1 MSNDRVQP
9 DMLSAI
15 EREMSFIET
24 QAGGKSS
31 RIKIPKGHLWRVRFL
46 PVEQGESR
54 VWWGRYIFHW
64 INNRP
69 HLCPKTP
76 VEFGGLGDG
85 SPCAVCETSEEL
97 NLDRDQFVSR
107 VGYKA
112 MAMPQW
118 LLYAL
123 VVSKDDGERE
133 VVAKEPEL
141 WKPWEFWM
149 TKASMADITQL
160 YKQYRR
166 RNRQD
171 DSPDYSFLDL
181 MEGTTVA
188 VKCRK
193 NGLRFT
199 PERPGPIVDA
209 DRYEE
214 IVNCIWGQIK
224 FPDFKVPSERDL
236 GLLARKLEEHAYEG
250 GNDDF
255 DRGSSRRRRDDDDDD
270 RGGGRSRRDDDDDDD
285 DDDRGGRASRRDF
298 DEDRGGDRGER
309 RRDEPRPPRDDR
321 RSGTVPPPPASR
333 PAPAASPRPA
343 PPASAPAPAT
353 SRPAPPARAI
363 PAPPARASSPPL
375 SRGPAPPARG
385 TGPAQSSVND
395 EEDNVPEESRDP
407 APPADPT
414 PELPPVDAEGAAADP
429 APPPA
434 AHAAPP
440 PPPKSLSD
448 RLRTGIAA
456 AAKR

>member
-1 MSNDRVQP
+1 
-9 DMLSAI
+9 MLSAI

-76 VEFGGLGDG
+76 TEFGGLGDG
-85 SPCAVCETSEEL
+85 SPCAVCDTSEEL
-97 NLDRDQFVSR
+97 NRDRDQFVSR

-133 VVAKEPEL
+133 VITKEPEL

-199 PERPGPIVDA
+199 PERPGPIIDA
-209 DRYEE
+209 ERYEE
-214 IVNCIWGQIK
+214 TVNYIWGQIK

-236 GLLARKLEEHAYEG
+236 GLLARKLEEYAYEG
-250 GNDDF
+250 GGNEDF
-255 DRGSSRRRRDDDDDD
+255 ERGSRRSSRNDDDDDDD
-270 RGGGRSRRDDDDDDD
+270 RGARGRRDDDD
-285 DDDRGGRASRRDF
+285 DDDRGGRSTTRARDF
-298 DEDRGGDRGER
+298 DEDRG
-309 RRDEPRPPRDDR
+309 DDR
-321 RSGTVPPPPASR
+321 RAAPHREERRSSAPPPPASR
-333 PAPAASPRPA
+333 PAAPAAPAPRPA
-343 PPASAPAPAT
+343 PPMAAPAPAA
-353 SRPAPPARAI
+353 SRPAPPSRAI
-363 PAPPARASSPPL
+363 PAPPARASSPPP
-375 SRGPAPPARG
+375 SRVPPPPAR
-385 TGPAQSSVND
+385 GPAQSSVSE
-395 EEDNVPEESRDP
+395 EEDNAPEESRDP
-407 APPADPT
+407 APPADPSS
-414 PELPPVDAEGAAADP
+414 ELPPVDAEGAAADP
-429 APPPA
+429 APAAPA
-434 AHAAPP
+434 APTPP
-440 PPPKSLSD
+440 PPPRSLSD

>member
-1 MSNDRVQP
+1 
-9 DMLSAI
+9 MLSAI

-85 SPCAVCETSEEL
+85 SPCAVCDTSEEL
-97 NLDRDQFVSR
+97 NRDRDQFVSR

-133 VVAKEPEL
+133 VVTKEPEL

-171 DSPDYSFLDL
+171 DTPDYSFLDL

-199 PERPGPIVDA
+199 PERPGPIIDA
-209 DRYEE
+209 DRYEDT
-214 IVNCIWGQIK
+214 VNYIWGQIK

-236 GLLARKLEEHAYEG
+236 GLLARKLEEYAYEG
-250 GNDDF
+250 GGNEDF
-255 DRGSSRRRRDDDDDD
+255 ERGGGANRRRRDDDDDD
-270 RGGGRSRRDDDDDDD
+270 DDRGGARSRRDDDD
-285 DDDRGGRASRRDF
+285 DDDRGGRAAAPRRDY
-298 DEDRGGDRGER
+298 DEDRGGERGGER
-309 RRDEPRPPRDDR
+309 RPERREEPRRDDR
-321 RSGTVPPPPASR
+321 RGAVPPPPAARPSAPAAGPR
-333 PAPAASPRPA
+333 PAPPVSAPAPAASRPA
-343 PPASAPAPAT
+343 PPS
-353 SRPAPPARAI
+353 RAI
-363 PAPPARASSPPL
+363 PAPPARAAAPPP
-375 SRGPAPPARG
+375 SRVPAPPARG
-385 TGPAQSSVND
+385 PAGPAQSSVSD
-395 EEDNVPEESRDP
+395 DEDNAPEESRDP
-407 APPADPT
+407 APPADPAA
-414 PELPPVDAEGAAADP
+414 ELPPVDAEGASADP
-429 APPPA
+429 APAAPA
-434 AHAAPP
+434 APTPP
-440 PPPKSLSD
+440 PPPRSLSD